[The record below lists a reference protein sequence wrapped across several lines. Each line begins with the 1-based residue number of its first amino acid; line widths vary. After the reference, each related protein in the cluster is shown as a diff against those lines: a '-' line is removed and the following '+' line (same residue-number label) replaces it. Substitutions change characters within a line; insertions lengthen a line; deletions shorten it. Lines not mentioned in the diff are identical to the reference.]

1 MVRKTKAEKLALQEQ
16 ERRRAMDQQINDYPA
31 VLMSILEFATEM
43 NYELRV
49 KEGQFVLHDR
59 DGSSYDDVVLT
70 QTYSEES
77 LYRIEM
83 LEGLLERKAELAR
96 EANRRLLVKQAAF
109 WQNFLLRSAR
119 SLESDV

>member
-1 MVRKTKAEKLALQEQ
+1 MARKTKAEKLALQER

-31 VLMSILEFATEM
+31 LLMRILEFATEM

-70 QTYSEES
+70 QTYSDES

-83 LEGLLERKAELAR
+83 LEGLLECKAEQER
-96 EANRRLLVKQAAF
+96 EANRRLLVRQ
-109 WQNFLLRSAR
+109 SALAKLSAEER
-119 SLESDV
+119 EILGI